1 MGLLFYLLQSRYWH
15 FKLQR
20 TTKLFEVGSRR
31 ETPVF
36 SCCNNCRAYPHLT
49 QLVNDRAVGCV
60 DLTIG
65 LWHRNLH
72 IQ

>member
-1 MGLLFYLLQSRYWH
+1 MGLLFYLLPSRYWH

-20 TTKLFEVGSRR
+20 TAKLFEVGSRR

-36 SCCNNCRAYPHLT
+36 SCCNNCPAYPLLT

-65 LWHRNLH
+65 LWHRNPHL
-72 IQ
+72 Q